1 MLDTNVLVS
10 AYSWKGNEERVVS
23 RCESKELQ
31 SITSQDIM
39 DELGV
44 VLVDKF
50 EEPVIDVI
58 RYIERI
64 ILMSE
69 IVFPEGKVDVIVDD
83 PSDNMVLETALLGEV
98 DIIVSGDRHLLSL
111 GTFQGIRVMRAA
123 EVVRLIASR

>member
-64 ILMSE
+64 IFSTWKNAKLDKVHPLYGLHLDE
-69 IVFPEGKVDVIVDD
+69 PGWDAHCPGKEG
-83 PSDNMVLETALLGEV
+83 VL
-98 DIIVSGDRHLLSL
+98 
-111 GTFQGIRVMRAA
+111 
-123 EVVRLIASR
+123 